1 MAIQNL
7 RNQIKN
13 IINLP
18 SLPSI
23 TFEIIKMMDDPL
35 VNVQTLS
42 KAIAKDQTLASKVI
56 KVANSPFFSYPKTI
70 STIDFAI
77 TVLGFETV
85 KEIILSASYIGHFK
99 KYETSAYDTKAFW
112 SHLAVST
119 VVCREISRSIK
130 YPLIG
135 ESFVAGLIHDIG
147 IFIMSQVFQ
156 KEFTIFITEIAKK
169 NTDVLSLEE
178 EIYGTTHAT
187 IGSWLLEKWNFP
199 PQLVEA
205 VQFHHNPQG
214 AVQNKILP
222 AILYY
227 TEYLTTTNGLGAFG
241 VETTLNFSP
250 NYLNI
255 LGMTNL
261 SEMDNIFLSNKEQIE
276 QEITKAA
283 NFYA

>member
-42 KAIAKDQTLASKVI
+42 KAIAKDQTIASKVI
-56 KVANSPFFSYPKTI
+56 KVANSPFFSYPKAI

-85 KEIILSASYIGHFK
+85 KEIVLSASYIGHFK
-99 KYETSAYDTKAFW
+99 NYQNSVYDTKSFW
-112 SHLAVST
+112 SHLAIST
-119 VVCREISRSIK
+119 VVCREISKAIK

-135 ESFVAGLIHDIG
+135 EPFVAGLIHDIG
-147 IFIMSQVFQ
+147 IFIMSQIFQ
-156 KEFTIFITEIAKK
+156 KEFTALLAEIEKG
-169 NTDVLSLEE
+169 NTDLLALENT
-178 EIYGTTHAT
+178 IYGSNHAT

-214 AVQNKILP
+214 AVQNKTLP
-222 AILYY
+222 AILYC
-227 TEYLTTTNGLGAFG
+227 TEYITNTQNWDTFDIEASLSF
-241 VETTLNFSP
+241 NPS
-250 NYLNI
+250 YLSI
-255 LGMTNL
+255 LGFSNVDDL
-261 SEMDNIFLSNKEQIE
+261 NNIFAKNKEQID
-276 QEITKAA
+276 QEIKKAIA
-283 NFYA
+283 FYT